1 MSELSGQP
9 QTTPDPS
16 VRCSA
21 SNEAGDPD
29 TSREERGC
37 VRTAK
42 QLNDEMFSSLRA
54 PTWRWYALAVF
65 CGAVVAWGLYAF
77 TYQVTTGMSVTGLD
91 RPVMWGVYIVNFVF
105 WVGLSHSGTMV
116 SSILRLSQ
124 ANWRRP
130 ILRAA
135 EAMTVFTITV
145 AGLFP
150 LIHLGRNWIFFYL
163 IPYPSQRGLWPNF
176 RSPLLWDM
184 TAIMTY
190 IIGSSL
196 FLYLGMLPDLGVARD
211 RASARSWSRKLYGAL
226 AMGWRGSA
234 REWAVYHKA
243 STLMAAL
250 IIPVAISV
258 HSIVAW
264 DFAVTVIPGWHSTI
278 FPPYFVIGAILSGV
292 AAVITLM
299 IIIRRAFHLEDYLT
313 PQHFDNM
320 GKLLLVISLLWSYA
334 YFVEVQTTWYAHEP
348 IEWEVFSFMAGKYT
362 PALLLML
369 VGNSVLPIT
378 VLCFRKLRRSI
389 GVMLIVSLLVNVGM
403 FIERFLIIVPSLSHK
418 NMPFVWGT
426 YVPSWVE
433 LSITAAAFAGFALL
447 YTLFAKFFPVMA
459 VTDVR
464 ELEIRKTEVP
474 FGRSKLPSIAG
485 KE

>member
-1 MSELSGQP
+1 MSEPMLP
-9 QTTPDPS
+9 
-16 VRCSA
+16 A
-21 SNEAGDPD
+21 
-29 TSREERGC
+29 
-37 VRTAK
+37 AK
-42 QLNDEMFSSLRA
+42 NAAQLNDELLSSLRT
-54 PTWRWYALAVF
+54 PSLRWYGLAFFLGV
-65 CGAVVAWGLYAF
+65 VVAWGLYAF
-77 TYQVTTGMSVTGLD
+77 TYMVTTDMSCTGLD
-91 RPVMWGVYIVNFVF
+91 RPVMWGIYIVNFVF

-116 SSILRLSQ
+116 SAILRLSQ

-135 EAMTVFTITV
+135 EAMTVFSITV

-150 LIHLGRNWIFFYL
+150 LIHLGRNWVFFYL
-163 IPYPSQRGLWPNF
+163 IPYPNQRGLWPNF

-196 FLYLGMLPDLGVARD
+196 FLYLGLLPDLAVARD
-211 RASARSWSRKLYGAL
+211 RTGGWRRTLYAAL
-226 AMGWRGSA
+226 AMGWRGTA
-234 REWAVYHKA
+234 REWVIFQKA

-250 IIPVAISV
+250 IIPVAVSV

-264 DFAVTVIPGWHSTI
+264 DFAVTVVPGWHSTI

-299 IIIRRAFHLEDYLT
+299 IIIRWAFHLEEYLT
-313 PQHFDNM
+313 PLHFDNM
-320 GKLLLVISLLWSYA
+320 GKLLLVMALLWSYA

-369 VGNSVLPIT
+369 FGNSVLPII
-378 VLCFRKLRRSI
+378 VLCFKRLRRSI
-389 GVMLIVSLLVNVGM
+389 GVMLVVALLINVGM

-426 YVPSWVE
+426 YRPTWVE
-433 LSITAAAFAGFALL
+433 ISVTAGAFAGFTLL
-447 YTLFAKFFPVMA
+447 YTLFAKCFPMVA

-464 ELEIRKTEVP
+464 ELEARQTEVP
-474 FGRSKLPSIAG
+474 LGRGKLSSIAG